1 MDLASGPAAD
11 GATICIEVGN
21 ALHFPV
27 KRGEL
32 LLKLQLAICV
42 LEGWCQ
48 EMRLLLLF
56 LGNNTTLVV
65 FLLPCYRVCRRIPC
79 QRSAGPPLMVPA
91 NVSAAITNLLGELRD
106 IFGSICIFGFPRGRC
121 L

>member
-1 MDLASGPAAD
+1 MDIASSPAAD
-11 GATICIEVGN
+11 GTTICIEVGN

-42 LEGWCQ
+42 LEGWRQ

-56 LGNNTTLVV
+56 FGDNAALVV
-65 FLLPCYRVCRRIPC
+65 FLLPSYRVCRRIPC
-79 QRSAGPPLMVPA
+79 QRSAGPPLMIPT
-91 NVSAAITNLLGELRD
+91 NFSAAITNLLGEL
-106 IFGSICIFGFPRGRC
+106 
-121 L
+121 